1 MKQWVQLT
9 RCILILFLI
18 GDPLNVVFMT
28 AMLLLAMGFDTEQA
42 TVGIR
47 NSIKNN

>member
-1 MKQWVQLT
+1 MNVAHL
-9 RCILILFLI
+9 LYFNLFLI

-28 AMLLLAMGFDTEQA
+28 TMLLLAMGFDTEQA
-42 TVGIR
+42 TAGIR